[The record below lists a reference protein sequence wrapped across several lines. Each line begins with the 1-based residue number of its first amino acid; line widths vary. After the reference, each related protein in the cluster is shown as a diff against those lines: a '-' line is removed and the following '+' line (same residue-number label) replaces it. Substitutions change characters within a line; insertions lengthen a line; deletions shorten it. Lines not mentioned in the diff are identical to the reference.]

1 MLKIKHRYLVAAA
14 WALFLG
20 SCVCGPLSA
29 EDYPMAGTWVVD
41 FKKTAESLGNED
53 KAKGFLNASQGIKLE
68 MVYRPDGSVVFTKY
82 FGDESESFSG
92 KYKIDKRDGDEFVME
107 VMTPRK
113 GIRFEQIYQAPQDF
127 LDESVLMKGTF
138 REHYPKSESFGLAQG
153 DLVLEVFYDNL
164 SDDQKAAIGKQQ
176 QGAEAPVVVKG
187 ILGKSSIE
195 DDEVYFIEA
204 KGIRWGSDEMETSRW
219 KVKFIN
225 RNHCQMA
232 APGLGMPFL
241 WQRIK

>member
-1 MLKIKHRYLVAAA
+1 MVGA
-14 WALFLG
+14 WTLFLG
-20 SCVCGPLSA
+20 SSVSGPLSA
-29 EDYPMAGTWVVD
+29 EDYPMVGTWVVD
-41 FKKTAESLGNED
+41 FKKTAESLVNED
-53 KAKGFLNASQGIKLE
+53 KAKGFLNASQGIKIE

-82 FGDESESFSG
+82 FGEESESFSG
-92 KYKIDKRDGDEFVME
+92 KYKIEKSNGDEFVME

-127 LDESVLMKGTF
+127 IDESVLMKGTF
-138 REHYPKSESFGLAQG
+138 REHYPESESFGLAQG
-153 DLVLEVFYDNL
+153 DLVIEVFYENL

-176 QGAEAPVVVKG
+176 QGAEAPVAVAG

-204 KGIRWGSDEMETSRW
+204 KGIRWGKFRTDQL
-219 KVKFIN
+219 KVKLIDE
-225 RNHCQMA
+225 NHCQMA
-232 APGLGMPFL
+232 APGLGMLFI